1 MCKVRCF
8 GMFCSP
14 EMYVHHIPLDNI
26 SARNKFVSQSSF
38 VIHWTKYKRRMYS
51 VLYILILSQ
60 SSYAITAHEKN
71 AVGYFLQNKALYN
84 VSKLRNKEEKSFDCI
99 NHLS

>member
-1 MCKVRCF
+1 
-8 GMFCSP
+8 
-14 EMYVHHIPLDNI
+14 
-26 SARNKFVSQSSF
+26 
-38 VIHWTKYKRRMYS
+38 MYS

-84 VSKLRNKEEKSFDCI
+84 VSKLRNKEEKSLDCI
-99 NHLS
+99 NQLS